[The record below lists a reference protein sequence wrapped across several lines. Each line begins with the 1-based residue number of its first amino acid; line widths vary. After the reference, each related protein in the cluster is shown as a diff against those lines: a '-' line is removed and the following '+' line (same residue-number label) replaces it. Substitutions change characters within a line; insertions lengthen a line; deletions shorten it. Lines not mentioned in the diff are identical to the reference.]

1 MLKKKLHAHCD
12 NYIRE
17 KLKVLEK
24 RKKELKLALESEDK
38 SSAGDKHETGRAM
51 IQIEREKLGKQISL
65 NEQVFKKL
73 ISFEKNIN
81 TDVVCLGSIVITDNL
96 NYYLSIPAGFL
107 KIESKMYYFVSPI
120 SPIGMLLLGKKI
132 KDQIYF
138 NKKTS
143 KILEI
148 K

>member
-38 SSAGDKHETGRAM
+38 SSVGDKHETGRAM